1 MEEEKIKEFIKSNLK
16 IFIDIEEV
24 ESKWN
29 PDAKR
34 FVATLMLGGEKISE
48 SKIWI

>member
-1 MEEEKIKEFIKSNLK
+1 MEEEEIRQYLKTNLK

-34 FVATLMLGGEKISE
+34 LVATLTLGGEKISE